1 MRKLFIPLLALLGLL
16 PLARAQ
22 ENGLTTD
29 TVITGDDLEMLS
41 GDEKSEFHI
50 TGRVQVIGTNL
61 RLTCDELHITSVKRG
76 DPSDTIGKI
85 GKVTEI
91 IAIGNVR
98 VAQKGRSASGGRAEF
113 FPEEGKVLLTE
124 SPVVTDA
131 QGTVSGTEIEWFH
144 GQRRALVRGGEHRV
158 KVTLPHLPDL
168 GPGPEVSDEAA
179 ADQAESDDRN

>member
-1 MRKLFIPLLALLGLL
+1 MRKLIIPLLALNGLL

-22 ENGLTTD
+22 EDVVTTD
-29 TVITGDDLEMLS
+29 TVITGDHLEMLS

-50 TGRVQVIGTNL
+50 TGRVQVTGTNL

-98 VAQKGRSASGGRAEF
+98 VEQKGRSASGGRAEF
-113 FPEEGKVLLTE
+113 FPEEGKVLLTDR
-124 SPVVTDA
+124 PMVTDA

-158 KVTLPHLPDL
+158 KVTLPQLPDL
-168 GPGPEVSDEAA
+168 GPGPAVPEDAA
-179 ADQAESDDRN
+179 ADQTESNDQN

>member
-1 MRKLFIPLLALLGLL
+1 MRKWFIPLLALLGLL

-22 ENGLTTD
+22 ENGETTD
-29 TVITGDDLEMLS
+29 TVITGDNLEMLS

-91 IAIGNVR
+91 IAIGNVH
-98 VAQKGRSASGGRAEF
+98 VEQKGRSASGGRAAF

-124 SPVVTDA
+124 RPVVTDA

-144 GQRRALVRGGEHRV
+144 GQRRALVRGGEQRV

-168 GPGPEVSDEAA
+168 GPDEGA
-179 ADQAESDDRN
+179 ADQAESNGQN